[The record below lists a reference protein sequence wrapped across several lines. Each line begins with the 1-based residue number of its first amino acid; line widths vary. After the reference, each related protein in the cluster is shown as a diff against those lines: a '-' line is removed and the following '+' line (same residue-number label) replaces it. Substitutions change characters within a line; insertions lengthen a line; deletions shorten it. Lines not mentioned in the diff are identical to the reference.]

1 MNDFVTS
8 LIRTWVPVGIG
19 SFLAWLATNYDIV
32 VPADASSS
40 LVVGVA
46 ALIIAVYYALAR
58 AVEKAFPSLGKLLV
72 GLGIGKAPQY
82 PPTGTPVV
90 QTRSGPA
97 PY

>member
-1 MNDFVTS
+1 MNDFIIS

-19 SFLAWLATNYDIV
+19 AFITWLATNYDIV

-46 ALIIAVYYALAR
+46 ALVIAVYYALAR
-58 AVEKAFPSLGKLLV
+58 AVEKAFPALGRLLV
-72 GLGIGKAPQY
+72 GLGAGKAPQY
-82 PPTGTPVV
+82 PAVDGV